1 VRCFVGQISWFEKV
15 LWQQVSH
22 LLLKYTK
29 SGYETVLTAA
39 CARQALKM
47 EEICSSERPVSIYR
61 AHTVKTNI
69 DITTLN
75 LERTTCT

>member
-1 VRCFVGQISWFEKV
+1 MLLPSVGLLRLYITVAMKIFVLIRKPV

-39 CARQALKM
+39 CARQGCGAT
-47 EEICSSERPVSIYR
+47 E
-61 AHTVKTNI
+61 
-69 DITTLN
+69 
-75 LERTTCT
+75 

>member
-1 VRCFVGQISWFEKV
+1 MV

-39 CARQALKM
+39 CAHQGCNAM
-47 EEICSSERPVSIYR
+47 E
-61 AHTVKTNI
+61 
-69 DITTLN
+69 
-75 LERTTCT
+75 